1 MININN
7 DWKDFFDNEKQ
18 KDYFKTLMDFIRE
31 DSEQYKIF
39 PEEQDIFNAFLLT
52 PFRDV
57 KAVII
62 GQDPYH
68 GENQAHGLAFSV
80 KKGEKIPPSLRNI
93 YKELE
98 SDSGIKKPSHGNLE
112 DWAREGILLLNAVL
126 TVRQGQA
133 ASHRNKGWEIFTDN
147 VIRYL
152 NDKKTPI
159 VFFLWGADA
168 QKKETLI
175 TNKSHLILKSVHPSP
190 LSASRGFFGC
200 RHFSKCKEFL
210 QKNGTDIDFNIKG
223 E

>member
-1 MININN
+1 MVTVNN
-7 DWKDFFDNEKQ
+7 DWKDFFEKE
-18 KDYFKTLMDFIRE
+18 KNKEYFKNLMDFLKE
-31 DSEQYKIF
+31 DAKHYKIF
-39 PEEQDIFNAFLLT
+39 PEKQDIFNAFLLT
-52 PFRDV
+52 PYSNV

-80 KKGEKIPPSLRNI
+80 KKDEKIPPSLRNI

-98 SDSGIKKPSHGNLE
+98 SDLGIEKPSHGNLE
-112 DWAREGILLLNAVL
+112 DWAKNGILLLNAVL
-126 TVRQGQA
+126 TVREGEA
-133 ASHRNKGWEIFTDN
+133 ASHRNKGWEVFTDN
-147 VIRYL
+147 VIRFL
-152 NDKKTPI
+152 NDRESPV

-200 RHFSKCKEFL
+200 GHFSKCRDFL
-210 QKNGTDIDFNIKG
+210 SKNGIDIDFNIKG

>member
-1 MININN
+1 MVTIDN
-7 DWKDFFDNEKQ
+7 DWKDFFEKE
-18 KDYFKTLMDFIRE
+18 KNKEYFKSLMDFIKE
-31 DSEQYKIF
+31 DGKKHRIF
-39 PEEQDIFNAFLLT
+39 PENGDLFNAFLMT
-52 PFRDV
+52 PYNKV

-98 SDSGIKKPSHGNLE
+98 SDLGIKNPGHGNL
-112 DWAREGILLLNAVL
+112 DHWAKEGILLLNAVL
-126 TVRQGQA
+126 TVREGEA

-147 VIRYL
+147 VIKYL
-152 NDKKTPI
+152 NMREKPM
-159 VFFLWGADA
+159 VFFLWGNDA
-168 QKKETLI
+168 QKKEALI
-175 TNKSHLILKSVHPSP
+175 TSKSHLVLKSVHPSP

-200 RHFSKCKEFL
+200 GHFSKCKEFL
-210 QKNGTDIDFNIKG
+210 AKNGIDIDFKG